1 MGGDFCCFARLPSH
15 SGVDI
20 IGGLGARR
28 SVGGSAEP
36 AVGNA
41 TGIAAKAPVWI

>member
-1 MGGDFCCFARLPSH
+1 MRRA
-15 SGVDI
+15 
-20 IGGLGARR
+20 LGARG

-41 TGIAAKAPVWI
+41 AGVAAKAPVWI